1 MRRVSKVLLSLEQ
14 TQMLYPVKVIDT
26 ISPETQQAIITA
38 VDTCE
43 SALFDTM
50 KKSGL
55 DFLNDYWHDLEF
67 GYYFSRAT
75 NKTLSMTYRSLA
87 DAAIRQGLNEDTFRD
102 IFHSDFSY
110 YAYFSFMTTDDI
122 IARNI
127 IIPRFAKKWT
137 DVYNLLYSQE
147 YSPLDSYSETEKR
160 SADDTDTKTYDI
172 TDGKTGENTDVL
184 TLNTQTDE
192 NGKVGTSETT
202 TRSVESDN
210 NVYGFNSSSP
220 VGDTTSTD
228 TVSESVVGEAD
239 NNTREST
246 RLRTGTES
254 KAIGINE
261 TLKKTGTE
269 TTKYGKDETV
279 TRSGRR
285 EAGSDLLN
293 KELSF
298 RSKQILMDI
307 ILDDIISVTTS
318 PLYL

>member
-1 MRRVSKVLLSLEQ
+1 MGMTLEQ
-14 TQMLYPVKVIDT
+14 IQRLYPVTVIDT
-26 ISPETQQAIITA
+26 ITEDSKVELLTLGFKVVSP
-38 VDTCE
+38 
-43 SALFDTM
+43 LFY
-50 KKSGL
+50 GL
-55 DFLNDYWHDLEF
+55 SLLINLPIEHLWAHIERD
-67 GYYFSRAT
+67 YYFSRAT
-75 NKTLSMTYRSLA
+75 SKTLAPVYKTSLDALFEKYLSEVTVEEVEAYIYAGVEVITYS
-87 DAAIRQGLNEDTFRD
+87 
-102 IFHSDFSY
+102 
-110 YAYFSFMTTDDI
+110 I
-122 IARNI
+122 IVHTI
-127 IIPRFAKKWT
+127 QHRFFKKWT
-137 DVYNLLYSQE
+137 DLYNLLYSQE

-160 SADDTDTKTYDI
+160 IADDTDTKTYDI

-210 NVYGFNSSSP
+210 NVYGFNSSTP
-220 VGDTTSTD
+220 VGDTASTD
-228 TVSESVVGEAD
+228 TISESVVGEAD

-269 TTKYGKDETV
+269 SIKYGKDETV

-285 EAGSDLLN
+285 EAGADLLT

-298 RSKQILMDI
+298 RSKQILTDI

>member
-1 MRRVSKVLLSLEQ
+1 MGVTLEQ
-14 TQMLYPVKVIDT
+14 IQRLYPVTV
-26 ISPETQQAIITA
+26 
-38 VDTCE
+38 
-43 SALFDTM
+43 FDTLSAEE
-50 KKSGL
+50 KVEILYIAEVITPLFQYLRRRILPL
-55 DFLNDYWHDLEF
+55 DDDLWEKIETDY
-67 GYYFSRAT
+67 YYSRAT
-75 NKTLSMTYRSLA
+75 SKTLAPIYKTSL
-87 DAAIRQGLNEDTFRD
+87 D
-102 IFHSDFSY
+102 IFFESTLPLAEDIREIEEVFYEVISEMEVRVIVPTIQARFS
-110 YAYFSFMTTDDI
+110 
-122 IARNI
+122 
-127 IIPRFAKKWT
+127 KKWT
-137 DVYNLLYSQE
+137 DLYNLLYSQE

-160 SADDTDTKTYDI
+160 IADDTDTKTYDI

-192 NGKVGTSETT
+192 NGKEGTSETT

-210 NVYGFNSSSP
+210 NVYGFNSSTP
-220 VGDTTSTD
+220 VGDTASTD
-228 TVSESVVGEAD
+228 TISESVVGEAD

-269 TTKYGKDETV
+269 TIKYGKDETV

-285 EAGSDLLN
+285 EAGADLLT

-298 RSKQILMDI
+298 RSKQILTDI

>member
-1 MRRVSKVLLSLEQ
+1 MGITLEQ
-14 TQMLYPVKVIDT
+14 IQRLYPVTV
-26 ISPETQQAIITA
+26 
-38 VDTCE
+38 
-43 SALFDTM
+43 FDTLSEEV
-50 KKSGL
+50 KRKLIFQTSEVETPLFQALTLLINLPLGEL
-55 DFLNDYWHDLEF
+55 WVKIEKDYYL
-67 GYYFSRAT
+67 SRAT
-75 NKTLSMTYRSLA
+75 SKTLAPIYKTCLDVLIEYLLPDITVEDVEGDKTWLYEMIEWSTYYNIVYIIQDR
-87 DAAIRQGLNEDTFRD
+87 
-102 IFHSDFSY
+102 FS
-110 YAYFSFMTTDDI
+110 
-122 IARNI
+122 
-127 IIPRFAKKWT
+127 KKWT
-137 DVYNLLYSQE
+137 DLYNLLYSQE

-160 SADDTDTKTYDI
+160 IADDTDTKTYDI

-210 NVYGFNSSSP
+210 NVYGFNSSTP
-220 VGDTTSTD
+220 VGDTASTD
-228 TVSESVVGEAD
+228 TISESVVGEAD

-269 TTKYGKDETV
+269 SIKYGKDETV

-285 EAGSDLLN
+285 EAGADLLT

-298 RSKQILMDI
+298 RSKQILTDI

>member
-1 MRRVSKVLLSLEQ
+1 MGMNLEEIQ
-14 TQMLYPVKVIDT
+14 RLYPVKVIDS
-26 ISPETQQAIITA
+26 ISDDMKVEL
-38 VDTCE
+38 VDSGKCV
-43 SALFDTM
+43 SYFFLFLQENEE
-50 KKSGL
+50 L
-55 DFLNDYWHDLEF
+55 DFLRSYAHGLEIE
-67 GYYFSRAT
+67 YYLSRAT
-75 NKTLSMTYRSLA
+75 NKTLSPIYQRYA
-87 DAAIRQGLNEDTFRD
+87 D
-102 IFHSDFSY
+102 IFLKNYLEYITEEDVE
-110 YAYFSFMTTDDI
+110 DI
-122 IARNI
+122 IYHAYGRTDGTI
-127 IIPRFAKKWT
+127 VKYILVPRFAKKWT